1 MDMEKDYDDEEVTGT
16 PDIQPLEAAEA
27 EMEII
32 EAQEQMEIVEAESAM
47 EITDAE
53 EVSATDAQPEE
64 IEPAPAP
71 KAEEQKYDYD
81 DISDAPPP
89 DTSVVGT
96 RMDADARWYVLHT
109 FSGYEAVAEDNLK
122 KVVEKYN
129 LQDRVFEI
137 FIPVEDAV
145 VEKRDKKVLVSQKTM
160 PSYIFIKMKYGD
172 DLWHTIT
179 RTRGITGFVGPKGR
193 PLPLTSKEVIAM
205 KLERRVNAS
214 VKLEVKDTIQII
226 DGPLAGQTAVVTA
239 VDAAANK
246 CTASVTMFGRLQ
258 TVELYTTQIK
268 KI

>member
-1 MDMEKDYDDEEVTGT
+1 MDIEKDFDDEETAS
-16 PDIQPLEAAEA
+16 DIQPLEAAE
-27 EMEII
+27 EEVMEII
-32 EAQEQMEIVEAESAM
+32 DAEDVPAKTDIQPDIVEQTTAFAAAE
-47 EITDAE
+47 TAE
-53 EVSATDAQPEE
+53 D
-64 IEPAPAP
+64 I
-71 KAEEQKYDYD
+71 D
-81 DISDAPPP
+81 DTPPP
-89 DTSVVGT
+89 DTSVVGV
-96 RMDADARWYVLHT
+96 RMDTEARWYVLHT

-129 LQDRVFEI
+129 LGNRVFEI
-137 FIPVEDAV
+137 FIPTEDAV

-193 PLPLTSKEVIAM
+193 PLPLTSKEVVAM

-226 DGPLAGQTAVVTA
+226 DGPLAGQTAVVTS

-246 CTASVTMFGRLQ
+246 CTATVTMFGRLQ
-258 TVELYTTQIK
+258 SVELYTSQIK
-268 KI
+268 KLS

>member
-1 MDMEKDYDDEEVTGT
+1 M
-16 PDIQPLEAAEA
+16 I
-27 EMEII
+27 
-32 EAQEQMEIVEAESAM
+32 
-47 EITDAE
+47 
-53 EVSATDAQPEE
+53 
-64 IEPAPAP
+64 
-71 KAEEQKYDYD
+71 
-81 DISDAPPP
+81 
-89 DTSVVGT
+89 
-96 RMDADARWYVLHT
+96 
-109 FSGYEAVAEDNLK
+109 
-122 KVVEKYN
+122 
-129 LQDRVFEI
+129 
-137 FIPVEDAV
+137 
-145 VEKRDKKVLVSQKTM
+145 
-160 PSYIFIKMKYGD
+160 YGD

>member
-1 MDMEKDYDDEEVTGT
+1 MDIEKDFDDEETAS
-16 PDIQPLEAAEA
+16 DIQPLEAAE
-27 EMEII
+27 EEVMEII
-32 EAQEQMEIVEAESAM
+32 DAEDVPAKTDIQPDIVEQTTAFTAAE
-47 EITDAE
+47 TAE
-53 EVSATDAQPEE
+53 D
-64 IEPAPAP
+64 I
-71 KAEEQKYDYD
+71 D
-81 DISDAPPP
+81 DTPPP
-89 DTSVVGT
+89 DTSVVGV
-96 RMDADARWYVLHT
+96 RMDTEARWYVLHT

-129 LQDRVFEI
+129 LGNRVFEI
-137 FIPVEDAV
+137 FIPTEDAV

-193 PLPLTSKEVIAM
+193 PLPLTSKEVVAM

-226 DGPLAGQTAVVTA
+226 DGPLAGQTAVVTS

-246 CTASVTMFGRLQ
+246 CTATVTMFGRLQ
-258 TVELYTTQIK
+258 SVELYTSQIK
-268 KI
+268 KLS